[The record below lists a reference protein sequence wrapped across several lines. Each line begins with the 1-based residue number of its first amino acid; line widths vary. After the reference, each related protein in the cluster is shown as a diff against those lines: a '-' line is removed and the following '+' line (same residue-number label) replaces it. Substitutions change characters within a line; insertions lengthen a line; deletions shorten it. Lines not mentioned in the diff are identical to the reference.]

1 MLTVFKQPLPLRTET
16 RPQSGLTVLNT
27 LWVPAQQNFNLHT
40 HHVCGCVVGS
50 EIHNVIEVERSNMLK
65 FFNRSSTW
73 VTRQLPCPALLQ
85 EDVVVCRCEPIP
97 VPEVVEGHEDA
108 DWRLWVSA
116 VLAQSQAGHAAQVSD
131 GGAPAKGRH
140 RPASIADY
148 VRLDWYR
155 DH

>member
-1 MLTVFKQPLPLRTET
+1 LRTEIC
-16 RPQSGLTVLNT
+16 PQSGLTVLNT
-27 LWVPAQQNFNLHT
+27 LRVPAKQNFNLHT

-50 EIHNVIEVERSNMLK
+50 AIHIVIEVERSNMLK
-65 FFNRSSTW
+65 FFNRSATW
-73 VTRQLPCPALLQ
+73 VTRQLPRPASLRD
-85 EDVVVCRCEPIP
+85 EVVAGLCEPIP

-116 VLAQSQAGHAAQVSD
+116 VVAQSQAGHEAQVSD
-131 GGAPAKGRH
+131 GRAPAKGRH